1 VKRAILTRLGRSAAR
16 RQATDGL
23 PGCEAVLG
31 ITDPPCL
38 RDEEFF
44 TRWLSTARGQSLELA
59 CHPGHLDASLIGRD
73 GTLADGQIHRRVREF
88 ELLSRPTFL
97 DSVRAAGF
105 TLVTAS
111 GVMNHLRWVAAAA

>member
-1 VKRAILTRLGRSAAR
+1 
-16 RQATDGL
+16 
-23 PGCEAVLG
+23 
-31 ITDPPCL
+31 
-38 RDEEFF
+38 
-44 TRWLSTARGQSLELA
+44 
-59 CHPGHLDASLIGRD
+59 LIGRD